1 MIVRERVVVGG
12 VGLEVE
18 WIEPSGA
25 ARSPV
30 VVFLHEGLGSISAW
44 RDFPARVAAAAGLRA
59 MVYSRAGYGGSDT
72 TSLPRPLDYMQ
83 REAIDVLPKLLDE
96 LGIGDAFLFGHSD
109 GASIALVYAST
120 DHGRTRARGL
130 VLEAPH
136 VFCEEK
142 AVRAIAITRD
152 ELLHRRLRDRLARHH
167 GPNTDVAFWGWNDA
181 WLDPGF
187 RAWSIEGFLPRVTCP
202 VLVIQSDDDPYGTL
216 LQVDAIE
223 SGCTGPVTR
232 HILEQCGHAP
242 HRDHADEVLALTV
255 AFTRARAGQG

>member
-1 MIVRERVVVGG
+1 MRERVVVGG

-18 WIEPSGA
+18 RIDPPGA
-25 ARSPV
+25 AGSPV
-30 VVFLHEGLGSISAW
+30 IVFLHEGLGSISAW
-44 RDFPARVAAAAGLRA
+44 RDFPARVAKAAGLRA
-59 MVYSRAGYGGSDT
+59 MVYSRAGYGGSDAT
-72 TSLPRPLDYMQ
+72 PLPRPLDYMQ
-83 REAIDVLPKLLDE
+83 REAIGVLPELLDE
-96 LGIGDAFLFGHSD
+96 LGIDDAFLFGHSD

-120 DHGRTRARGL
+120 DHGRNRVRGL

-142 AVRAIAITRD
+142 SVRAIAIARD

-167 GPNTDVAFWGWNDA
+167 GANTDCAFWGWNDA

-187 RAWSIEGFLPRVTCP
+187 RAWSIEDLLPRVECP

-223 SGCTGPVTR
+223 SGCSGPVTR
-232 HILEQCGHAP
+232 RIFEQCGHAP
-242 HRDHADEVLALTV
+242 HRDHADEVLAL
-255 AFTRARAGQG
+255 AADFTHSRVGPV